1 MRHNADTTSIVHT
14 PVLWKEVLFFVQNS
28 LFHGSGLC
36 ADCTLG
42 EGGHTELLLSN
53 FPEIKVIAFERDPD
67 ILAIAQK
74 RLEAFSGRVE
84 FVNSNFSEISQLLA
98 GREPRYILF
107 DYGVSSYHFDKS
119 GRGFSFRSSEPL
131 DMRLDKKG
139 RSAAEI
145 LSNSSERELAD
156 IFFHYGEERWSK
168 KIAAYIVKERV
179 TSPFTTTEH
188 LASVVMR
195 AIPRRFHVKNIH
207 PATRVFQAL
216 RIAVNAELDSIS
228 SALDGLWEILPVGG
242 RVMAISFHSLEDRLV
257 KKSFRDWARG
267 CSCGLE
273 GKACMCTSRPFVSVL
288 TKRPVT
294 PSDEEINL
302 NRRARGAKIRVCE
315 RVAP

>member
-1 MRHNADTTSIVHT
+1 MRHNADMTSIAHT
-14 PVLWKEVLFFVQNS
+14 PVLGREILSFVQSS

-53 FPEIKVIAFERDPD
+53 FPDIKVIAFERDPD
-67 ILAIAQK
+67 ILAVAQK

-84 FVNSNFSEISQLLA
+84 FVHANFSGISRLLA
-98 GREPRYILF
+98 AREPGYILF

-119 GRGFSFRSSEPL
+119 GRGFSFRSDEPL
-131 DMRLDKKG
+131 DMRLDKEG

-145 LSNSSERELAD
+145 LNNCSERELAD

-168 KIAAYIVKERV
+168 KIAAYIVRERAL
-179 TSPFTTTEH
+179 SPFATTDR

-228 SALDGLWEILPVGG
+228 SALDGLWKILPVGG

-257 KKSFRDWARG
+257 KKSFRDWSRG

-273 GKACMCTSRPFVSVL
+273 GKACMCASRPFVSIL

-315 RVAP
+315 RVA